1 MGAFLMLL
9 PKNMS
14 EKRKEQCRM
23 NVSIAKVTVPEL
35 PECLEVIHQSFRTVA
50 EEFGL
55 TQENCPKHTSFMP
68 LYYLETHMEWGWH
81 MYALHRGD
89 KIIGYMSL
97 SKEEGDGYELH
108 NLAVLPAY
116 RHEGCGKLLLDH
128 AKEVVKSLGGKL
140 IKIGIMEENT
150 VLKQWYIANGFVH
163 TGTKKFDHLP
173 FLCGYLEMNVE
184 AV

>member
-55 TQENCPKHTSFMP
+55 TLENCPKHTSFMP
-68 LYYLETHMEWGWH
+68 LYYLETHMEWGCQP
-81 MYALHRGD
+81 MSCC
-89 KIIGYMSL
+89 III
-97 SKEEGDGYELH
+97 
-108 NLAVLPAY
+108 
-116 RHEGCGKLLLDH
+116 R
-128 AKEVVKSLGGKL
+128 
-140 IKIGIMEENT
+140 
-150 VLKQWYIANGFVH
+150 F
-163 TGTKKFDHLP
+163 
-173 FLCGYLEMNVE
+173 
-184 AV
+184 